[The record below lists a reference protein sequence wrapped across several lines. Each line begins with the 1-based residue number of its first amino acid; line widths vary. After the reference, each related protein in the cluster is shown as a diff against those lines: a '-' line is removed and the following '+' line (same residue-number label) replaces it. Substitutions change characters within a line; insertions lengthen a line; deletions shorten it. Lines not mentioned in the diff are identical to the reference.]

1 MEPGRDLASVTTEP
15 MLRVADLIAGYG
27 RSEVLRGVSLEVRP
41 GEIVALIGANGSGK
55 TTLLKTL
62 AGILPVW
69 RGQIGYDGSAIERLT
84 PPERVRRG
92 LVLVPE
98 GRGILHRMTVREN
111 LLMGAY
117 TRGNDGAVAADAAT
131 VAHRFPVLAER
142 WHTLAAALSGGEQQ
156 MLAIGRGLMARPRLL
171 MLDEP
176 SLGLAP
182 LFVREVM
189 RILGELNAQ
198 GITILLVEQNA
209 RQALRLAHRCYV
221 LATGQVVASGDA
233 RAMLD
238 SPEVQR
244 AYLAGAREPGRDPD

>member
-1 MEPGRDLASVTTEP
+1 MEPL
-15 MLRVADLIAGYG
+15 LRVADLVAGYG

-62 AGILPVW
+62 AGLLPAW
-69 RGQIGYDGSAIERLT
+69 RGAIRYAGEAVERLA
-84 PPERVRRG
+84 PPARVRRG

-98 GRGILHRMTVREN
+98 GRGILQQMTVREN
-111 LLMGAY
+111 LLMGGYA
-117 TRGNDGAVAADAAT
+117 RPDAADVATDAAT
-131 VAHRFPVLAER
+131 IARRFPVLEER
-142 WHTLAAALSGGEQQ
+142 WHQLAGALSGGEQQ
-156 MLAIGRGLMARPRLL
+156 MLAIGRGLVARPRLF

-182 LFVREVM
+182 LLVREVM

-221 LATGQVVASGDA
+221 LATGQVVASGEA

-238 SPEVQR
+238 SPEVQQ
-244 AYLAGAREPGRDPD
+244 AYLAGARERGRDPD